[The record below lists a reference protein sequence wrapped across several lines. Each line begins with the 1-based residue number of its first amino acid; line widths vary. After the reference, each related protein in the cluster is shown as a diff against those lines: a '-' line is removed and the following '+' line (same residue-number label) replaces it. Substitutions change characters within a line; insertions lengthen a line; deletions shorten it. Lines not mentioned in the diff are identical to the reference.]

1 MQLLLCAGKVNG
13 FYKLLLHLFLLYLK
27 LLVLGRTDLPGQLH
41 NIETAA
47 SSGSVKLFVRVLW
60 GLPALPLRSSQVWR
74 GRRILC
80 SSGLKI
86 CVLCRYY
93 PCWTSY
99 GLFHSIQVLPWQSTL
114 SNQNTH
120 DTYSAASG
128 FLMFFPGQ
136 CIFWRSPDFISKKPT
151 QVPERVQS
159 LPGVSSQNPI
169 AITCK
174 GEGIWWQSGLAQS
187 WWWCFFWEAF
197 VKVCVLAVHTEIC
210 LHLWVLWQPLPSSWG
225 DLFTRAVWWSSWQLG
240 NIWDGTDTAEETRN
254 SEEQLQSSLP
264 SQSYLNPCPVV
275 GGGVQRTG

>member
-60 GLPALPLRSSQVWR
+60 GLPTLPLRSSQVRR

-187 WWWCFFWEAF
+187 WWWCFFGKPLWKCVSLLCIQKF
-197 VKVCVLAVHTEIC
+197 VCTSGCYDSLCLLHEVTCSRELLGGAVDSLVTSEMA
-210 LHLWVLWQPLPSSWG
+210 Q
-225 DLFTRAVWWSSWQLG
+225 TQQRKQ
-240 NIWDGTDTAEETRN
+240 GTVRN
-254 SEEQLQSSLP
+254 SRRALFHLRVIWTHVP
-264 SQSYLNPCPVV
+264 
-275 GGGVQRTG
+275 